1 VSLLAYLPTAL
12 IVVSAVIAGASVALK
27 AIAPLTKSVKDDRV
41 LALLT
46 KAAALLEKLSLN
58 VR

>member
-1 VSLLAYLPTAL
+1 MLQHLPTVLTVFAA
-12 IVVSAVIAGASVALK
+12 VVAGASLALN
-27 AIAPLTKSVKDDRV
+27 AIAPLTKTVKDDRV

-46 KAAALLEKLSLN
+46 KAARLLEKLSLN

>member
-1 VSLLAYLPTAL
+1 MLEYLPTAL
-12 IVVSAVIAGASVALK
+12 TVVAAVIAGASVALK
-27 AIAPLTKSVKDDRV
+27 AIAPLTKTVKDDRV